1 MVLTPEQSLPDNTPL
16 ILLRGLTREQRH
28 WGELVPKL
36 TEKLPNPVLC
46 FDFAGAGE
54 LYQQR
59 SPTTISGL
67 RQSVRSQWLQH
78 KSAQKSTR
86 VHLVALSLGGML
98 ATDWALAYP
107 DEVASVT
114 LINSSARPL
123 APFYQRLRWQQ
134 YAAIA
139 SLFWL
144 SAANREQRILQL
156 TSARAYQNPAIV
168 ANWQRWQQQKPV
180 SMANALRQLL
190 AASRFKLLQ
199 PLQCPT
205 LVLSSQA
212 DQLVNPQ
219 CSVALASFLQAPHQ
233 QHRWAGHDIA
243 LDDPNW
249 LAAHIAAF
257 VSKTA

>member
-1 MVLTPEQSLPDNTPL
+1 MVLTPEQPLPDHTPL
-16 ILLRGLTREQRH
+16 LLLRGLTREQRH
-28 WGELVPKL
+28 WGELVPML
-36 TEKLPNPVLC
+36 AAKLPNPLLC
-46 FDFAGAGE
+46 FDFAGVGE

-67 RQSVRSQWLQH
+67 RQSVRSQWQQH
-78 KSAQKSTR
+78 EAAQKTAR

-107 DEVASVT
+107 NEVASVT

-134 YAAIA
+134 YPAIA

-144 SAANREQRILQL
+144 SAASREQRILQL
-156 TSARAYQNPAIV
+156 TSTRAYQNPAIV
-168 ANWQRWQQQKPV
+168 ANWQRWQQQQPV
-180 SMANALRQLL
+180 SMVSALRQLL

-199 PLQCPT
+199 PLACPT
-205 LVLSSQA
+205 LVLSSKA
-212 DQLVNPQ
+212 DKLVNPH
-219 CSVALASFLQAPHQ
+219 CSVALANFLQAPHQ
-233 QHRWAGHDIA
+233 QHSWAGHDIA

-249 LAAHIAAF
+249 LAAQIAAF
-257 VSKTA
+257 VAQSA